1 MLVCEEQNVLDGR
14 EASVAD
20 SWRCIVEEG
29 CEVMRK
35 KPIRVLQII
44 GDVVGG
50 GVEQVILNYYRHI
63 DRNEVQFD
71 FILHNGALKSYVD
84 NIESLG
90 GKVYKITPY
99 KSNPVKTVLEM
110 YKIMKGNY
118 QIVHS
123 NMNALSVFPLFAAYL
138 AGVPVRILHNHS
150 TDTKAE
156 PLRTFVKHLLRPFAR
171 LFANEYWACSKLAGE
186 WMYGKQAV
194 ADGKV
199 TIINNAIDLKQFA
212 FDEAKRNKLR
222 KELGLQDCFVIGHV
236 GRFMK
241 QKNHDFLVDIFAEIV
256 KEQDDVK
263 LLLIGDGP
271 LREQIENK
279 VKTLGLD
286 EKVIFTGVRSD
297 VADLYNAMDVFVLP
311 SFYEGLP
318 VVGVEVQ
325 ANGLP
330 FLCSSNVTREIL
342 ISDRIELLKLED
354 GMKTWAEKILA
365 YVNKKR
371 IIASKDISKSG
382 FDIEVEAKKLGERYR
397 KLAPM

>member
-1 MLVCEEQNVLDGR
+1 MGTPIKVLQVMG
-14 EASVAD
+14 
-20 SWRCIVEEG
+20 IVES
-29 CEVMRK
+29 
-35 KPIRVLQII
+35 
-44 GDVVGG
+44 G
-50 GVEQVILNYYRHI
+50 GVEAVIMNYYRHI
-63 DRNEVQFD
+63 DKTEVQFD
-71 FILHNGALKSYVD
+71 FVMHKGSNSDYIAEVKSMGA
-84 NIESLG
+84 
-90 GKVYKITPY
+90 KVYEVTPY
-99 KSNPVKTVLEM
+99 SNPIRFIQEVYSIIKKE
-110 YKIMKGNY
+110 NY

-123 NMNALSVFPLFAAYL
+123 NMNALSLFPLFAAYL

-156 PLRTFVKHLLRPFAR
+156 PLRTLVKHLLRPFAKI
-171 LFANEYWACSKLAGE
+171 FANQYWACSRLAGG
-186 WMYGKQAV
+186 WMYGKKAV
-194 ADGKV
+194 KEGKV
-199 TIINNAIDLKQFA
+199 TIINNAIDLKKFA
-212 FDEAKRNKLR
+212 FDEAKRKKLR
-222 KELGLQDCFVIGHV
+222 DELGLQDCFVIGHV

-241 QKNHDFLVDIFAEIV
+241 QKNHDFLVDIFAEV
-256 KEQDDVK
+256 AKKQDNAK
-263 LLLIGDGP
+263 LLIIGDGP

-297 VADLYNAMDVFVLP
+297 VADLYNAMEVFVLP

-354 GMKTWAEKILA
+354 GVKAWAEKILA
-365 YVNKKR
+365 FVNKKR
-371 IIASKDISKSG
+371 IMASKDISKSG

-397 KLAPM
+397 KLAEKCIYKIGRI

>member
-1 MLVCEEQNVLDGR
+1 M
-14 EASVAD
+14 AD
-20 SWRCIVEEG
+20 SWRCIDEER
-29 CEVMRK
+29 CEVMK
-35 KPIRVLQII
+35 KQPIRVLQII

-63 DRNEVQFD
+63 DKSKVQFD
-71 FILHNGALKSYVD
+71 FVVHKGALQTYID
-84 NIESLG
+84 NVEALG
-90 GKVYKITPY
+90 GRVYQITPY
-99 KSNPVKTVLEM
+99 KKNPIKTIAEM
-110 YKIMKGNY
+110 YSIMNGRYK
-118 QIVHS
+118 IVHS

-156 PLRTFVKHLLRPFAR
+156 PLRTLVKHLLRPFAKI
-171 LFANEYWACSKLAGE
+171 FANQYWACSRLAGG
-186 WMYGKQAV
+186 WMYGKKAV
-194 ADGKV
+194 KEGKV
-199 TIINNAIDLKQFA
+199 TIINNAIDLKKFA
-212 FDEAKRNKLR
+212 FDEAKRKKLR
-222 KELGLQDCFVIGHV
+222 DELGLQDCFVIGHV

-241 QKNHDFLVDIFAEIV
+241 QKNHDFLVDIFAEV
-256 KEQDDVK
+256 AKKQDNAK
-263 LLLIGDGP
+263 LLIIGDGP

-354 GMKTWAEKILA
+354 GVKAWAEKILA
-365 YVNKKR
+365 FVNKKR
-371 IIASKDISKSG
+371 IMASKDISKSG

-397 KLAPM
+397 KLAEKCIYKIGRI

>member
-1 MLVCEEQNVLDGR
+1 MADG
-14 EASVAD
+14 
-20 SWRCIVEEG
+20 WRCIDEEG
-29 CEVMRK
+29 CEVMEK

-99 KSNPVKTVLEM
+99 KSNPIKTVLEM

-222 KELGLQDCFVIGHV
+222 KEFGLQDCFVIGHV

-241 QKNHDFLVDIFAEIV
+241 QKNHDFLIDIFAEVV
-256 KEQDDVK
+256 KKQDNAK
-263 LLLIGDGP
+263 LLLIGDGS

-371 IIASKDISKSG
+371 IIASKDISQSG
-382 FDIEVEAKKLGERYR
+382 FGILVEAEKLGERYKR
-397 KLAPM
+397 IVPM

>member
-1 MLVCEEQNVLDGR
+1 M
-14 EASVAD
+14 AD
-20 SWRCIVEEG
+20 SRRGVDEER
-29 CEVMRK
+29 CEVMEK

-50 GVEQVILNYYRHI
+50 GVEQIILNYYRHI
-63 DRNEVQFD
+63 DRSEIQFD
-71 FILHNGALKSYVD
+71 FIVHKGALHSYID
-84 NIESLG
+84 NIEKLG

-99 KSNPVKTVLEM
+99 KSNPVKTILEM
-110 YKIMKGNY
+110 HDIMKNKY
-118 QIVHS
+118 KIVHS

-171 LFANEYWACSKLAGE
+171 LFANQYWACSKLAGE
-186 WMYGKQAV
+186 WMYGRKAV
-194 ADGKV
+194 VDGKV

-212 FDEAKRNKLR
+212 FDEVKRSKLR
-222 KELGLQDCFVIGHV
+222 EELDLQDYFVVGHV

-241 QKNHDFLVDIFAEIV
+241 QKNHDFLVDIFAEV
-256 KEQDDVK
+256 AKQKENAR

-271 LREQIENK
+271 LKKQIEDK
-279 VKTLGLD
+279 VKALGLT

-330 FLCSSNVTREIL
+330 FLCSSNVTKEIL
-342 ISDRIELLKLED
+342 ISDRIELVDLEI
-354 GMKTWAEKILA
+354 GVQAWAEKILA
-365 YVNKKR
+365 FAEKKR
-371 IIASKDISKSG
+371 AAVSNDISQSG
-382 FDIEVEAKKLGERYR
+382 FDIGVEAEKLESRYKR
-397 KLAPM
+397 LV

>member
-1 MLVCEEQNVLDGR
+1 MANGWC
-14 EASVAD
+14 
-20 SWRCIVEEG
+20 CYYEEG
-29 CEVMRK
+29 CEVMEK

-71 FILHNGALKSYVD
+71 FVLHNGALKSYVD

-110 YKIMKGNY
+110 YKIIKGNY
-118 QIVHS
+118 KIVHS
-123 NMNALSVFPLFAAYL
+123 NINALSVFPLFAAYL

-241 QKNHDFLVDIFAEIV
+241 QKNHDFLVDIFAEV
-256 KEQDDVK
+256 AKKQDNAK

-279 VKTLGLD
+279 VKTLGLN

-354 GMKTWAEKILA
+354 GLKTWAEKILA

>member
-1 MLVCEEQNVLDGR
+1 M
-14 EASVAD
+14 AD

-354 GMKTWAEKILA
+354 GVKAWAEKILA
-365 YVNKKR
+365 FVNKKR
-371 IIASKDISKSG
+371 IMASKDISKSG

-397 KLAPM
+397 KLAEKCIYKIGRI

>member
-1 MLVCEEQNVLDGR
+1 MGTPIKVLQVMG
-14 EASVAD
+14 
-20 SWRCIVEEG
+20 IVES
-29 CEVMRK
+29 
-35 KPIRVLQII
+35 
-44 GDVVGG
+44 G
-50 GVEQVILNYYRHI
+50 GVEAVIMNYYRHI
-63 DRNEVQFD
+63 DKTEVQFD
-71 FILHNGALKSYVD
+71 FVMHKGSNSDYIAEVKSMGA
-84 NIESLG
+84 
-90 GKVYKITPY
+90 KVYEVTPY
-99 KSNPVKTVLEM
+99 SNPIRFIQEVYSIIKKE
-110 YKIMKGNY
+110 NY

-123 NMNALSVFPLFAAYL
+123 NMNALSLFPLFAAYL

-171 LFANEYWACSKLAGE
+171 LFANEYWACSKLASE

-222 KELGLQDCFVIGHV
+222 KELGLQDGFVIGHV

-241 QKNHDFLVDIFAEIV
+241 KKNHDFLVDIFAEV
-256 KEQDDVK
+256 AKKQGNAK

-354 GMKTWAEKILA
+354 GVKTWAEKILA
-365 YVNKKR
+365 FVNKKR
-371 IIASKDISKSG
+371 IMASKDISKSG
-382 FDIEVEAKKLGERYR
+382 FDIEVEVKKLGEIYR
-397 KLAPM
+397 KLAEKCIYKIGRI

>member
-1 MLVCEEQNVLDGR
+1 MADG
-14 EASVAD
+14 
-20 SWRCIVEEG
+20 WRCIDEEG
-29 CEVMRK
+29 CEVMEK

-99 KSNPVKTVLEM
+99 KSNPIKTVLEM

-171 LFANEYWACSKLAGE
+171 LFANKYWACSKLAGE

-212 FDEAKRNKLR
+212 FDEAKRKKLR

-241 QKNHDFLVDIFAEIV
+241 QKNHDFLVDIFAEV
-256 KEQDDVK
+256 AKKQDNAK

-279 VKTLGLD
+279 VKTLGLN

-297 VADLYNAMDVFVLP
+297 VADLYNAMDVFCFP
-311 SFYEGLP
+311 SLYEGLGM
-318 VVGVEVQ
+318 VAVEAQ

-330 FLCSSNVTREIL
+330 VISSTEVPQEAK
-342 ISDRIELLKLED
+342 ISDAIKFEALSNTKSFWGNDILDCVNQRNI
-354 GMKTWAEKILA
+354 GSIGAE
-365 YVNKKR
+365 
-371 IIASKDISKSG
+371 ISHSE
-382 FDIEVEAKKLGERYR
+382 FDIRVEAKKLGKRY
-397 KLAPM
+397 KEFYN

>member
-1 MLVCEEQNVLDGR
+1 M
-14 EASVAD
+14 AD

>member
-1 MLVCEEQNVLDGR
+1 ME
-14 EASVAD
+14 
-20 SWRCIVEEG
+20 
-29 CEVMRK
+29 K

-90 GKVYKITPY
+90 GKVYKIIPY

-171 LFANEYWACSKLAGE
+171 LFANEYWACSKLASE

-222 KELGLQDCFVIGHV
+222 KELGLQDGFVIGHV

-241 QKNHDFLVDIFAEIV
+241 QKNHDFLVDIFAEV
-256 KEQDDVK
+256 AKKQGNAK

-354 GMKTWAEKILA
+354 GVKTWAEKILA
-365 YVNKKR
+365 FVNKKR
-371 IIASKDISKSG
+371 IMASKDISKSG
-382 FDIEVEAKKLGERYR
+382 FDIEVEVKKLGEIYR
-397 KLAPM
+397 KLAEKCIYKIGRI

>member
-1 MLVCEEQNVLDGR
+1 MDGR
-14 EASVAD
+14 KTLVAD

>member
-1 MLVCEEQNVLDGR
+1 MGTPIKVLQVMG
-14 EASVAD
+14 
-20 SWRCIVEEG
+20 IVES
-29 CEVMRK
+29 
-35 KPIRVLQII
+35 
-44 GDVVGG
+44 G
-50 GVEQVILNYYRHI
+50 GVEAVIMNYYRHI
-63 DRNEVQFD
+63 YKTEVQFD
-71 FILHNGALKSYVD
+71 FVMHKGSNSDYIAEVKSMGA
-84 NIESLG
+84 
-90 GKVYKITPY
+90 KVYEVTPY
-99 KSNPVKTVLEM
+99 SNPIRFIQEVYSIIKKE
-110 YKIMKGNY
+110 NY

-156 PLRTFVKHLLRPFAR
+156 PLRTLVKHLLRPFAK
-171 LFANEYWACSKLAGE
+171 LFANQYWACSRLAGG
-186 WMYGKQAV
+186 WMYGKKAV
-194 ADGKV
+194 KEGKV
-199 TIINNAIDLKQFA
+199 TIINNAIDLKKFA
-212 FDEAKRNKLR
+212 FDEAKRKKLR
-222 KELGLQDCFVIGHV
+222 DELGLQDCFVIGHV

-241 QKNHDFLVDIFAEIV
+241 QKNHDFLVDIFAEV
-256 KEQDDVK
+256 AKKQDNAK

-365 YVNKKR
+365 FVNKKR
-371 IIASKDISKSG
+371 IMASKDISKSG

-397 KLAPM
+397 KLLPM

>member
-1 MLVCEEQNVLDGR
+1 M
-14 EASVAD
+14 AD

-241 QKNHDFLVDIFAEIV
+241 QKNHDFLVNIFAEIV

>member
-1 MLVCEEQNVLDGR
+1 M
-14 EASVAD
+14 AD
-20 SWRCIVEEG
+20 SWRCAYEEG
-29 CEVMRK
+29 CEVMEK

-138 AGVPVRILHNHS
+138 AGVPERILHNHS

-212 FDEAKRNKLR
+212 FDEAKRKKLR

-241 QKNHDFLVDIFAEIV
+241 QKNHDFLVAIFAEV
-256 KEQDDVK
+256 AKKQDNAK

-286 EKVIFTGVRSD
+286 EKVTFTGVRSD
-297 VADLYNAMDVFVLP
+297 VADLYNAMDVFCFP
-311 SFYEGLP
+311 SLYEGLGM
-318 VVGVEVQ
+318 VAVEAQ

-330 FLCSSNVTREIL
+330 VISSTEVPQEAK
-342 ISDRIELLKLED
+342 ISDAIKFEALSNTKSFWVRDILDCVNQRNIGSIGAEISNSEFDIRVEAEKLE
-354 GMKTWAEKILA
+354 
-365 YVNKKR
+365 NKYKN
-371 IIASKDISKSG
+371 ITN
-382 FDIEVEAKKLGERYR
+382 YY
-397 KLAPM
+397 

>member
-1 MLVCEEQNVLDGR
+1 MRINGKAYKSI
-14 EASVAD
+14 ASNGN
-20 SWRCIVEEG
+20 S
-29 CEVMRK
+29 
-35 KPIRVLQII
+35 
-44 GDVVGG
+44 G
-50 GVEQVILNYYRHI
+50 GVEAVIMNYYRHI
-63 DRNEVQFD
+63 DKTEVQFD
-71 FILHNGALKSYVD
+71 FVMHKGSNSDYIAEVKSMGA
-84 NIESLG
+84 
-90 GKVYKITPY
+90 KVYEVTPY
-99 KSNPVKTVLEM
+99 SNPIRFIQEVYSIIK
-110 YKIMKGNY
+110 KGNY

-171 LFANEYWACSKLAGE
+171 LFANKYWACSKLAGE

-212 FDEAKRNKLR
+212 FDEAKRDKLR

-241 QKNHDFLVDIFAEIV
+241 QKNHDFLVDIFAEVV
-256 KEQDDVK
+256 KKQDNAK

-286 EKVIFTGVRSD
+286 EMVIFTGVRSD

-330 FLCSSNVTREIL
+330 FLCSSNVTKEIL
-342 ISDRIELLKLED
+342 ISDRIELVELEK
-354 GMKTWAEKILA
+354 GAKAWAEKILA
-365 YVNKKR
+365 FSEKQR
-371 IIASKDISKSG
+371 TTASKDISQSG
-382 FDIEVEAKKLGERYR
+382 FDIEVEAEKMGERYR
-397 KLAPM
+397 KVVPM

>member
-1 MLVCEEQNVLDGR
+1 MADG
-14 EASVAD
+14 
-20 SWRCIVEEG
+20 WRCIDEEG
-29 CEVMRK
+29 CEVMEK

-171 LFANEYWACSKLAGE
+171 FFANEYWACSKLAGE

-194 ADGKV
+194 ADGRV

-241 QKNHDFLVDIFAEIV
+241 QKNHDFLVDIFAEVV
-256 KEQDDVK
+256 KKQDNAK

-330 FLCSSNVTREIL
+330 FLCSSNVTKEIL
-342 ISDRIELLKLED
+342 ISDRIGLVELEK
-354 GMKTWAEKILA
+354 GAKAWAGIILA
-365 YVNKKR
+365 FSEKQR
-371 IIASKDISKSG
+371 IVASNDISQSG

-397 KLAPM
+397 KVVPM

>member
-1 MLVCEEQNVLDGR
+1 ME
-14 EASVAD
+14 
-20 SWRCIVEEG
+20 
-29 CEVMRK
+29 K

-71 FILHNGALKSYVD
+71 FVLHNGALKSYVD

-110 YKIMKGNY
+110 YKIMKGSY

-171 LFANEYWACSKLAGE
+171 LLANEYWACSKLAGE

-194 ADGKV
+194 ADGRV

-212 FDEAKRNKLR
+212 FDEVKRNKLR

-241 QKNHDFLVDIFAEIV
+241 QKNHDFLVDIFAEVV
-256 KEQDDVK
+256 KKQDNAK

-279 VKTLGLD
+279 VKTLGLN

-330 FLCSSNVTREIL
+330 FLCSSNVTKEIL
-342 ISDRIELLKLED
+342 ISDRIGLVELEK
-354 GMKTWAEKILA
+354 GAKAWAEKILA
-365 YVNKKR
+365 FSEKKR
-371 IIASKDISKSG
+371 IVASNDISQSG
-382 FDIEVEAKKLGERYR
+382 FDIEVEAEKMEKRYKR
-397 KLAPM
+397 IAPM

>member
-1 MLVCEEQNVLDGR
+1 MADCWRGVDEEM
-14 EASVAD
+14 
-20 SWRCIVEEG
+20 
-29 CEVMRK
+29 CEVMEK

-50 GVEQVILNYYRHI
+50 GVEQVILNYYRNI
-63 DRNEVQFD
+63 DRSEIQFD
-71 FILHNGALKSYVD
+71 FVVHKGALQSYMD
-84 NIESLG
+84 NIEKLG
-90 GKVYKITPY
+90 GKVYEITPY
-99 KSNPVKTVLEM
+99 KSNPIKTILEM
-110 YKIMKGNY
+110 HDIMKNKY

-123 NMNALSVFPLFAAYL
+123 NMNALSVFPLFAAYI

-156 PLRTFVKHLLRPFAR
+156 PLRTFIKHLLRPFAR
-171 LFANEYWACSKLAGE
+171 LFANQYWACSRLAGE
-186 WMYGKQAV
+186 WMYGKKAV

-222 KELGLQDCFVIGHV
+222 EELGLQNSFVIGHV

-241 QKNHDFLVDIFAEIV
+241 QKNHDFLVDIFAEV
-256 KEQDDVK
+256 AKRKENAR

-271 LREQIENK
+271 LRKQIEDK
-279 VKTLGLD
+279 VQALGLTD
-286 EKVIFTGVRSD
+286 RVIFTGVRSD
-297 VADLYNAMDVFVLP
+297 VADLYNAMDLFLLP

-330 FLCSSNVTREIL
+330 FLCSSNVTKEIL
-342 ISDRIELLKLED
+342 ISDRIELLDLEI
-354 GMKTWAEKILA
+354 GVHAWAERILA
-365 YVNKKR
+365 FVDKKR
-371 IIASKDISKSG
+371 IMVSQDISQSG
-382 FDIEVEAKKLGERYR
+382 FDIVVEAKKLESRYKR
-397 KLAPM
+397 LLTH

>member
-1 MLVCEEQNVLDGR
+1 M
-14 EASVAD
+14 AD

-171 LFANEYWACSKLAGE
+171 LFANESWACSKLAGE

-194 ADGKV
+194 ADGRV

-212 FDEAKRNKLR
+212 FDEVKRNKLR

-330 FLCSSNVTREIL
+330 FLCSSNVTKEIL

-365 YVNKKR
+365 FVNKKR
-371 IIASKDISKSG
+371 IMASKDISKSG

>member
-1 MLVCEEQNVLDGR
+1 MGTPIKVLQVMG
-14 EASVAD
+14 
-20 SWRCIVEEG
+20 IVES
-29 CEVMRK
+29 
-35 KPIRVLQII
+35 
-44 GDVVGG
+44 G
-50 GVEQVILNYYRHI
+50 GVEAVIMNYYRHI
-63 DRNEVQFD
+63 DKTEVQFD
-71 FILHNGALKSYVD
+71 FVMHKGSNSDYIAEVKSMGA
-84 NIESLG
+84 
-90 GKVYKITPY
+90 KVYEVTPY
-99 KSNPVKTVLEM
+99 SNPIRFIQEVYSIIKKE
-110 YKIMKGNY
+110 NY
-118 QIVHS
+118 QMVHS
-123 NMNALSVFPLFAAYL
+123 NMNALSLFPLFAAYL

-222 KELGLQDCFVIGHV
+222 KELGLQDGFVIGHV

-241 QKNHDFLVDIFAEIV
+241 QKNHDFLVDIFAEV
-256 KEQDDVK
+256 AKKQGNAK

-297 VADLYNAMDVFVLP
+297 VADLYNAMDVFVFP
-311 SFYEGLP
+311 SLYEGLGM
-318 VVGVEVQ
+318 VAVEAQ

-330 FLCSSNVTREIL
+330 VISSTEVPKEAK
-342 ISDRIELLKLED
+342 ISDAIKFEALSNTKSFW
-354 GMKTWAEKILA
+354 T
-365 YVNKKR
+365 
-371 IIASKDISKSG
+371 KDILDCVNQRNIGSVDAEISHSE
-382 FDIEVEAKKLGERYR
+382 FDIRVEAKKLGKRYK
-397 KLAPM
+397 KLAPMQYRRG

>member
-1 MLVCEEQNVLDGR
+1 M
-14 EASVAD
+14 AD
-20 SWRCIVEEG
+20 SWRCIDEER
-29 CEVMRK
+29 CEVMEK

-71 FILHNGALKSYVD
+71 FVLHNGALKSYVD

-110 YKIMKGNY
+110 YKIMKGSY

-171 LFANEYWACSKLAGE
+171 LLANEYWACSKLAGE

-194 ADGKV
+194 ADGRV

-212 FDEAKRNKLR
+212 FDEVKRNKLR

-241 QKNHDFLVDIFAEIV
+241 QKNHDFLVDIFAEVV
-256 KEQDDVK
+256 KKQDNAK

-279 VKTLGLD
+279 VKTLGLN

-330 FLCSSNVTREIL
+330 FLCSSNVTKEIL
-342 ISDRIELLKLED
+342 ISDRIGLVELEK
-354 GMKTWAEKILA
+354 GAKAWAEKILA
-365 YVNKKR
+365 FSEKKR
-371 IIASKDISKSG
+371 IVASNDISQSG
-382 FDIEVEAKKLGERYR
+382 FDIEVEAEKMEKRYKR
-397 KLAPM
+397 IAPM